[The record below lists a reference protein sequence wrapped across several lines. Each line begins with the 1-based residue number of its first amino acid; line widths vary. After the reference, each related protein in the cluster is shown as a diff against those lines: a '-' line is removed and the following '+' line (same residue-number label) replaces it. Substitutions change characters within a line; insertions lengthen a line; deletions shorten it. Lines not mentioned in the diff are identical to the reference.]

1 MAEPGAN
8 APDGAAVGAPAGK
21 GCDMTVSVNVDELRS
36 RVREVYRQVAKEPE
50 AEFHFEM
57 GRPLAERLGY
67 PPEHLDQVPQGAI
80 ASFAGVGYHLHLADL
95 VPGESVL
102 DLGSG
107 SGMDSFVAALL
118 VGDTGRVVGVDMT
131 EEQRQK
137 AERLRSEHAFANVAF
152 VEGYAEALPVR
163 AGSVDV
169 VISNGVINLAADKR
183 RVFDEIA
190 RVLRPGGRM
199 AISDIVT
206 EQQLSDDIVCDSA
219 LWAACIGGAAQEDGY
234 RSTIEAAGLR
244 IEAFVENPQ
253 YRFLSTSAQG
263 ATKAYGVKSVSLAA
277 VRAR

>member
-1 MAEPGAN
+1 MGASRRR
-8 APDGAAVGAPAGK
+8 ATAGEEHA
-21 GCDMTVSVNVDELRS
+21 MSISVNVDDLRS
-36 RVREVYRQVAKEPE
+36 RVREVYRQVAHQPE
-50 AEFHFEM
+50 GEFHFEM

-67 PPEHLDQVPQGAI
+67 PPEQLDRVPKGAI

-107 SGMDSFVAALL
+107 SGMDSFLAALR
-118 VGDTGRVVGVDMT
+118 VGDTGRVVGIDMT
-131 EEQRQK
+131 EEQRTK
-137 AERLRSEHAFANVAF
+137 AERLRMAHAFDNVTF

-183 RVFDEIA
+183 LVFEEIA

-199 AISDIVT
+199 AISDIVS
-206 EQQLSDDIVCDSA
+206 ERQLSDDIVCDSA

-234 RSTIEAAGLR
+234 RATIEAAGLR

-263 ATKAYGVKSVSLAA
+263 ASKDYGVKSVSLAA
-277 VRAR
+277 VRSR